1 MPESGRGWG
10 RHACVLCAALIL
22 AALSAGALTAAE
34 PSEAE
39 LRTQLEQLRVELS
52 RIKAEAEQARGS
64 ADQLSRDLQA
74 LDRRVAASAGE
85 LAQAQAAV
93 EAINGQIQT
102 LQAEQLQVERDL
114 LARRDQLRLLLRS
127 AYAAGQWAPLKL
139 WLDQDRFA
147 DATRALGYH
156 QYLKQ
161 RQLLQLADLRELAA
175 RKLAL
180 STALQEQR
188 AAALAAVELRADKQL
203 VLEAE
208 RAEREAHLGAA
219 QARLRSSQS
228 SLAALSADEAALKR
242 LIEQVSNLI
251 ADIPR
256 KLPQDQPLARRRG
269 QLPWPVE
276 GMLKA
281 RYGSAGGDGRP
292 LRGVRIA
299 AREGAPVMSVGH
311 GRVAFADWL
320 RGHGLLIIV
329 DHGEGFMSLYAHCE
343 TLIKSEGDWVDTGEQ
358 LATVGRSGG
367 AAETALHFELRK
379 GKEAFDPLPWL
390 SRRR

>member
-1 MPESGRGWG
+1 
-10 RHACVLCAALIL
+10 
-22 AALSAGALTAAE
+22 
-34 PSEAE
+34 
-39 LRTQLEQLRVELS
+39 
-52 RIKAEAEQARGS
+52 
-64 ADQLSRDLQA
+64 LQA
-74 LDRRVAASAGE
+74 LDRRVASSAGE
-85 LAQAQAAV
+85 LAQAEVAV
-93 EAINGQIQT
+93 ETVNAQIRT
-102 LQAEQLQVERDL
+102 LQAEQMQVERDL

-161 RQLLQLADLRELAA
+161 RQLLQLAELRELAA

-180 STALQEQR
+180 STALEEQR
-188 AAALAAVELRADKQL
+188 GAALAAVELRADKQL
-203 VLEAE
+203 ALERE
-208 RAEREAHLGAA
+208 RAERAAHLAAA
-219 QARLRSSQS
+219 QARLQSSQS
-228 SLAALSADEAALKR
+228 SLQALSADEAALKR

-251 ADIPR
+251 ADIP
-256 KLPQDQPLARRRG
+256 KVLPQDQPLARRRG

-276 GMLKA
+276 GSVKA

-292 LRGVRIA
+292 LRGLRIA
-299 AREGAPVMSVGH
+299 AREGAPVKSVGH

-343 TLIKSEGDWVDTGEQ
+343 TLIKTEGDWVDTGEQ

-367 AAETALHFELRK
+367 ASEAALHFELRK